1 MKFPFVKDKYYTC
14 ITKSEGDRGME
25 FLDLY
30 RCSVVTDPDKFD
42 KNLQKDDSHV
52 KFINKNGVE
61 VSYFGSI
68 ATSVFSDN
76 EIRIQEAINFY
87 INYYSHQIN
96 DTYSELIIYSKT
108 ILKKIDDY
116 NHYKIHLECLSK
128 KMGFPIFDFTKLGQ
142 ELELLLNHYETNK
155 LTPLQEFK
163 LTSQYLEL
171 SKKHK
176 DDVLVWKTSEG
187 VFECT
192 LDTLVET
199 LNKDKFYSGTIS
211 ELKVTKI

>member
-1 MKFPFVKDKYYTC
+1 MKCPFVKNKYYTC
-14 ITKSEGDRGME
+14 ITKSDNDRGME

-61 VSYFGSI
+61 ISYFGSI
-68 ATSVFSDN
+68 ADKVFSDN
-76 EIRIQEAINFY
+76 EATIQEAVNFY
-87 INYYSHQIN
+87 INCYSNQVN
-96 DTYSELIIYSKT
+96 DSYSELISYSKT
-108 ILKKIDDY
+108 ILKKIKDY
-116 NHYKIHLECLSK
+116 NRYKNQLESLSK
-128 KMGFPIFDFTKLGQ
+128 KMDFPIFDFTKLGE

-155 LTPLQEFK
+155 LSPLQEFK

-171 SKKHK
+171 AKKHK
-176 DDVLVWKTSEG
+176 EGVFVWRTSEG

-192 LDTLVET
+192 LDTLVEA
-199 LNKDKFYSGTIS
+199 LNKDKLYSGTIS

>member
-1 MKFPFVKDKYYTC
+1 MKCPFVKDKYYTC
-14 ITKSEGDRGME
+14 ITKSEDDRGME

-30 RCSVVTDPDKFD
+30 RCSVVANPDKFD
-42 KNLQKDDSHV
+42 KNLQKDDSNV

-68 ATSVFSDN
+68 ATNVFSDN

-87 INYYSHQIN
+87 INCYSNQVN
-96 DTYSELIIYSKT
+96 DSYSELISYSKT
-108 ILKKIDDY
+108 ILKKIKDY
-116 NHYKIHLECLSK
+116 NRYKIQLESLAK
-128 KMGFPIFDFTKLGQ
+128 KMEFPIFDFTKLGQ

-171 SKKHK
+171 AKKYK
-176 DDVLVWKTSEG
+176 DDVLVWKTTEG

-199 LNKDKFYSGTIS
+199 LNKDKLYSGTIS

>member
-25 FLDLY
+25 FLDPY

-87 INYYSHQIN
+87 INFYSNQVN
-96 DTYSELIIYSKT
+96 DSYSELISYSKT
-108 ILKKIDDY
+108 ILKKIKDY
-116 NHYKIHLECLSK
+116 NRYKIQLESLTK
-128 KMGFPIFDFTKLGQ
+128 KIESPIFDFTKLAE

-171 SKKHK
+171 AKKYK
-176 DDVLVWKTSEG
+176 DDVLVWKTTEG

-199 LNKDKFYSGTIS
+199 LNKDKLYSGTIS

>member
-1 MKFPFVKDKYYTC
+1 MKCPFVKDKYYTC
-14 ITKSEGDRGME
+14 ITKTENDRGME

-30 RCSVVTDPDKFD
+30 RCSVVANSDKFD
-42 KNLQKDDSHV
+42 ENLQKDDSLV

-76 EIRIQEAINFY
+76 EVRIQEAINFY
-87 INYYSHQIN
+87 INCYSNQVN
-96 DTYSELIIYSKT
+96 NTYSELIRYSET
-108 ILKKIDDY
+108 ILNKIKYYNRYKIQLESLAKKI
-116 NHYKIHLECLSK
+116 E
-128 KMGFPIFDFTKLGQ
+128 FPIFDFTKLSE
-142 ELELLLNHYETNK
+142 ELELLVNHYERNK

-171 SKKHK
+171 TKKYK
-176 DDVLVWKTSEG
+176 DDVLVWRTTEG

-192 LDTLVET
+192 LNTLVET